1 MQLGD
6 WRFGDVD
13 GQHFSMAHKDGKTA
27 QIYRSDG
34 TLHSG
39 PRGDFNVNSRRLEN
53 KNAPGI
59 SVGDRFIQIGKW
71 RICDID
77 GTHASICTIEGK
89 TAQIFR
95 NDGTLHPGPR
105 TDYCCNE
112 RPIDTTHENAPK
124 VGDRYIQIGQ
134 WRFGDIDGTHASAS
148 WNKKTAQIWRSDGT
162 LHPGPRDAWHCQ
174 GFDNK
179 LCGKK
184 EAKCTFKSLMGT
196 PSSKTDVN
204 LRQQVSLSKAKK
216 IEISLSL
223 RVECIC
229 QNGVALAGKSCHRDR
244 TEICS
249 SCNKEFY
256 MEKNPD
262 TGTSVCK
269 PFVECTCQNGVALA
283 GKSCRPG
290 KTEICS
296 TCNQEYYYHNDHNT
310 GKITCKPYS
319 TCYCNNGVAQ
329 AGKSCFPSSRH
340 RCERCTKSGYK
351 VNTRKM
357 CVLPIDDFASCVK
370 SKMSGSTNKYR
381 ALSCCDKWKCG
392 YGNAAKSTGCT
403 KEWKSWCRD
412 NN

>member
-1 MQLGD
+1 
-6 WRFGDVD
+6 
-13 GQHFSMAHKDGKTA
+13 
-27 QIYRSDG
+27 
-34 TLHSG
+34 
-39 PRGDFNVNSRRLEN
+39 
-53 KNAPGI
+53 
-59 SVGDRFIQIGKW
+59 
-71 RICDID
+71 
-77 GTHASICTIEGK
+77 
-89 TAQIFR
+89 
-95 NDGTLHPGPR
+95 
-105 TDYCCNE
+105 
-112 RPIDTTHENAPK
+112 
-124 VGDRYIQIGQ
+124 
-134 WRFGDIDGTHASAS
+134 
-148 WNKKTAQIWRSDGT
+148 
-162 LHPGPRDAWHCQ
+162 
-174 GFDNK
+174 
-179 LCGKK
+179 
-184 EAKCTFKSLMGT
+184 MGT

-223 RVECIC
+223 RVECI
-229 QNGVALAGKSCHRDR
+229 
-244 TEICS
+244 
-249 SCNKEFY
+249 
-256 MEKNPD
+256 
-262 TGTSVCK
+262 
-269 PFVECTCQNGVALA
+269 CQNGVALA